1 MNSPV
6 EQFTIKT
13 LYEINFM
20 DIDVSFTNASLFM
33 MLSILVSVC
42 FLYLGS
48 RKQALIPGR
57 FQSLVEMSYEFVAN
71 MVKENAGKGSQA
83 YFPFIF
89 TLFMFIL
96 FGNLLGM
103 IPYSYTFTSQ
113 IAVTFTLA
121 AIIFVGVTII
131 AILKHGF
138 KFFTYFF
145 PSGVPIG
152 LAPLLIPIEIIS
164 YFIRPI
170 SLSVRL
176 FANMLAGHTMM
187 KVFAGLIIMM
197 GSAGGVLKAGAVLP
211 LLAVIGLTGLEF
223 LVAALQAYVFSIL
236 TCMYL
241 HDAIHLH

>member
-1 MNSPV
+1 MN
-6 EQFTIKT
+6 
-13 LYEINFM
+13 LM
-20 DIDVSFTNASLFM
+20 GIDVSFTNASLFM
-33 MLSILVSVC
+33 FLSIFCSIG
-42 FLYLGS
+42 FLYFGA
-48 RKQALIPGR
+48 RKQSLVPNRI
-57 FQSLVEMSYEFVAN
+57 QCLVEMSYEFVAN

-83 YFPFIF
+83 YFPFVF

-121 AIIFVGVTII
+121 AIIFVGVTLI
-131 AILKHGF
+131 ALFKHGF

-145 PSGVPIG
+145 PSGVPIA

-197 GSAGGVLKAGAVLP
+197 GSAGGLLKIGAVLP

>member
-13 LYEINFM
+13 LYDINLM
-20 DIDVSFTNASLFM
+20 GIDVSFTNASLFM
-33 MLSILVSVC
+33 FLSIFCSIG
-42 FLYLGS
+42 FLYFGA
-48 RKQALIPGR
+48 RKQSLIPNR
-57 FQSLVEMSYEFVAN
+57 IQCLVEMSYEFVAN

-83 YFPFIF
+83 YFPFVF

-121 AIIFVGVTII
+121 AIIFVGVTLI
-131 AILKHGF
+131 ALFKHGF

-145 PSGVPIG
+145 PSGVPIA

-187 KVFAGLIIMM
+187 RVFAGLIIMM
-197 GSAGGVLKAGAVLP
+197 GSAGGLLKIGAVLP

>member
-13 LYEINFM
+13 IFALNLMGI
-20 DIDVSFTNASLFM
+20 DISFTNASLFM
-33 MLSILVSVC
+33 MLSVIASSG
-42 FLYLGS
+42 FLYFGAKRQSLV
-48 RKQALIPGR
+48 PDR
-57 FQSLVEMSYEFVAN
+57 FQAIVEMSYEFVAN
-71 MVKENAGKGSQA
+71 MVKENAGKGSQV

-121 AIIFVGVTII
+121 AIIFLGVTII
-131 AILKHGF
+131 AIFKHGF

-197 GSAGGVLKAGAVLP
+197 GSATGILKIGAILP
-211 LLAVIGLTGLEF
+211 LIAVIGLTGLEF

-241 HDAIHLH
+241 HDALHLH

>member
-1 MNSPV
+1 M
-6 EQFTIKT
+6 I
-13 LYEINFM
+13 
-20 DIDVSFTNASLFM
+20 
-33 MLSILVSVC
+33 LSILGSVC
-42 FLYLGS
+42 FLYIGS

-164 YFIRPI
+164 YLVRPV
-170 SLSVRL
+170 SLSLRL
-176 FANMLAGHTMM
+176 FANMMAGHTML
-187 KVFAGLIIMM
+187 KVFASFIVLLGLL
-197 GSAGGVLKAGAVLP
+197 GGWAP
-211 LLAVIGLTGLEF
+211 LALVVVLTGFEIMIA
-223 LVAALQAYVFSIL
+223 VLQAYVFTIL
-236 TCMYL
+236 CCLYL
-241 HDAIHLH
+241 NDALNLHH